1 MVKPPNTVQAVVEIV
16 RAKGL
21 TGLYQGFRLHFWR
34 DTLGSGLYFGEYEAL
49 RQAFG
54 RLPSGEQGDTPVWAP
69 IHPSLL
75 PFACGSLAG
84 VTPWA
89 LIYPLDV

>member
-1 MVKPPNTVQAVVEIV
+1 MVEIV

-34 DTLGSGLYFGEYEAL
+34 DLSGTALYFGEYEAMRHFL
-49 RQAFG
+49 G
-54 RLPSGEQGDTPVWAP
+54 RSPAGTQGDTPVWAP
-69 IHPSLL
+69 IPPSLI

-84 VTPWA
+84 VTSWA